1 MKEKTFR
8 LLKVGDK
15 IYRTMLT
22 DSRVNKNAAGGAEME
37 FIVKEIEQ
45 LDFYTFRLTLNQ
57 LKVDYKNEFRED
69 EDTENRILVL
79 EVEGNS
85 SIKCVETK
93 KKDPYNLAINN
104 IFYCTSK
111 KQLAESVNKVIRLKQ
126 EKAKKIKEYAVSVLN
141 NLQIAAMEA
150 AYMNFKEEEEQEKLE
165 EEMAQE
171 MDMEL
176 AASMAL

>member
-1 MKEKTFR
+1 
-8 LLKVGDK
+8 
-15 IYRTMLT
+15 
-22 DSRVNKNAAGGAEME
+22 ME

-69 EDTENRILVL
+69 EDTKNRILVL
-79 EVEGNS
+79 EVDGNS

-93 KKDPYNLAINN
+93 KKDPYGLAINN

-111 KQLAESVNKVIRLKQ
+111 KQLAESVIKVIRLKQ
-126 EKAKKIKEYAVSVLN
+126 EKAKKIKEYAASVSN

>member
-8 LLKVGDK
+8 MLKVGDK

-22 DSRVNKNAAGGAEME
+22 DSRVDKNAAGGAEME

-69 EDTENRILVL
+69 EDTKNRILVL
-79 EVEGNS
+79 EVDGNS

-93 KKDPYNLAINN
+93 KKDPYGLAINN
-104 IFYCTSK
+104 IFYCTS
-111 KQLAESVNKVIRLKQ
+111 N
-126 EKAKKIKEYAVSVLN
+126 
-141 NLQIAAMEA
+141 
-150 AYMNFKEEEEQEKLE
+150 
-165 EEMAQE
+165 
-171 MDMEL
+171 
-176 AASMAL
+176 SMKCPTTSKC